1 MITLA
6 YLNFW
11 EDPNND
17 DYFTIFI
24 EKNIGKVRL
33 VNYNENP
40 DILISSV
47 NGDIYKIKNI
57 NAKCKLFFYGEN
69 LHKYP
74 PYNNDALLYEIF
86 DLIVGFKET
95 NLNKKQ
101 IRFPLWLIY
110 YKYYN
115 YDKTDNILTYIQNK
129 YSENINKTKKT
140 MFCSII
146 ARHDTGG
153 QRSLICNKLSK
164 YGKIWAPSY
173 FLKNTNSIGNKLED
187 KINFISK
194 GIYTVCPENSC
205 YEKYFTEKIFHA
217 FEGGTIPLYWGVNY
231 PEEEIINE
239 NKYCFCDIQNV
250 DNLEQQIKDLIQN
263 PEKYLLGNIFKDD
276 AGIYINNF
284 YTSLTDQ
291 IIACLTNSK
300 D

>member
-6 YLNFW
+6 YINFW
-11 EDPNND
+11 EDINND

-57 NAKCKLFFYGEN
+57 NAKCKVFFYGEN
-69 LHKYP
+69 LHNYP
-74 PYNNDALLYEIF
+74 PYNNDALLYDTF

-95 NLNKKQ
+95 DLKKKQ

-115 YDKTDNILTYIQNK
+115 YNENDNILTYIQNK
-129 YSENINKTKKT
+129 YNENVNKTKT
-140 MFCSII
+140 MFGSIV
-146 ARHDTGG
+146 ARHDRGG
-153 QRSLICNKLSK
+153 QRLLICNKLSK
-164 YGKIWAPSY
+164 YGKIQAPSH
-173 FLKNTNSIGNKLED
+173 FLQNTNSIGSKLED

-194 GIYTVCPENSC
+194 GVYNVCPENSC
-205 YEKYFTEKIFHA
+205 YEQYFTEKIFHA
-217 FEGGTIPLYWGVNY
+217 FEAGTIPLYWGVNY
-231 PEEEIINE
+231 PEQEIINR
-239 NKYCFCDIQNV
+239 NKYCFCHIYND
-250 DNLEQQIKDLIQN
+250 DKLDKQIEDLVKN
-263 PEKYLLGNIFKDD
+263 PEKYLAGNIFKDD

-284 YTSLTDQ
+284 YTSLIEQ
-291 IIACLTNSK
+291 IKVCLNK
-300 D
+300 